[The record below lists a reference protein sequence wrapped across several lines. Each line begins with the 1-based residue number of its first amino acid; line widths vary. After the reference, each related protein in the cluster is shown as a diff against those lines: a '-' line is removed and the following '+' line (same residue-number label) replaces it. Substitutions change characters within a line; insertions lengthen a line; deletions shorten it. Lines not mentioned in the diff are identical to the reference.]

1 MKLSLTKKEKK
12 KLMEKLQE
20 QENESDIMI
29 EILNGCEKDCKQ
41 KKEGEHAS

>member
-12 KLMEKLQE
+12 KLMEQLEK

-41 KKEGEHAS
+41 KKEAKHAS